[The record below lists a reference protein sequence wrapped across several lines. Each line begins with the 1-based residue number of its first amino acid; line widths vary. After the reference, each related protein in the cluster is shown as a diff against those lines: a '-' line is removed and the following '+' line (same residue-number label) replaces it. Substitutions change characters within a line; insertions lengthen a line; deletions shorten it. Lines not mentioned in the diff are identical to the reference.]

1 MTIKILVMKS
11 GEDVIA
17 DVKEMMSPDEKVMGY
32 FLNRPC
38 VVKLLNSTELSS
50 DSGVEEEDVEQVK
63 SEMRIRMFPWMPLA
77 KEKDIPLSTDWVVT
91 MISPVEKVLQMY
103 VEDVLPSYGQ
113 ETNKGDGLDQSSK
126 AGLTD

>member
-17 DVKEMMSPDEKVMGY
+17 DVKEMLSPDEKVMGY

-38 VVKLLNSTELSS
+38 VVKLLNSTSLSPES
-50 DSGVEEEDVEQVK
+50 EEEDVEQVK
-63 SEMRIRMFPWMPLA
+63 SEMKIRMYPWMPLA

-91 MISPVEKVLQMY
+91 MISPVEKVLNMY
-103 VEDVLPSYGQ
+103 VEDVLTAYGQ
-113 ETNKGDGLDQSSK
+113 QNDKIDSVDESTKT
-126 AGLTD
+126 GLTD

>member
-1 MTIKILVMKS
+1 MKS

>member
-17 DVKEMMSPDEKVMGY
+17 DVKEMLSPDEKVMGY

-38 VVKLLNSTELSS
+38 VVKLLNSTALSPES
-50 DSGVEEEDVEQVK
+50 EEEDVEQVK
-63 SEMRIRMFPWMPLA
+63 SEMKIRMYPWMPLA

-91 MISPVEKVLQMY
+91 MISPVEKVLNMY
-103 VEDVLPSYGQ
+103 VEDVLTAYGQ
-113 ETNKGDGLDQSSK
+113 QNDKVDSIDESTKT
-126 AGLTD
+126 GLTD

>member
-17 DVKEMMSPDEKVMGY
+17 DVKEMLSPDEKVMGY

-38 VVKLLNSTELSS
+38 VVKLLNSTALSPES
-50 DSGVEEEDVEQVK
+50 EEEDVEQVK
-63 SEMRIRMFPWMPLA
+63 SEMKIRMYPWMPLA

-91 MISPVEKVLQMY
+91 MISPVEKVLNMY
-103 VEDVLPSYGQ
+103 VEDVLTAYGQ
-113 ETNKGDGLDQSSK
+113 QNHKVDSIDESTKT
-126 AGLTD
+126 GLTD